1 MSHLT
6 HNRSISETSLSRQS
20 TALMPTTKK
29 ETKHHKTETIALAN
43 KQTTPWFGTPLMTCR
58 REMEQALFLHPHSP
72 HRTVMHYIVYV
83 SVQSIDIHSCHT
95 TISTST

>member
-43 KQTTPWFGTPLMTCR
+43 KTNYTLVWYASYDLQTGNGAGPIL
-58 REMEQALFLHPHSP
+58 
-72 HRTVMHYIVYV
+72 
-83 SVQSIDIHSCHT
+83 
-95 TISTST
+95 TSTQPTQDCDALYCICVCAKHAAT